1 MISAIVLVVDVAN
14 VPATASP
21 RTIRPGI
28 GKPTTIITWPITH
41 SRQSAKPRPRRRS
54 STCQIVIAERR
65 RTMVEKS
72 RRQQRAQRAM
82 TLPAQLLKGCIFQLI
97 EYRVE
102 MQYRQQ
108 TLS

>member
-28 GKPTTIITWPITH
+28 GKPTTIITWPITY

-72 RRQQRAQRAM
+72 RRQHWTCSIRFWWAS
-82 TLPAQLLKGCIFQLI
+82 TCLP
-97 EYRVE
+97 
-102 MQYRQQ
+102 
-108 TLS
+108 